1 MNNDYLMH
9 YGILGMKWGVRR
21 YQNEDGSLTNAG
33 KKRYSNEQ
41 KVRDEK
47 LYGKA
52 AARRIEKRINRGEG
66 IQSARHNEVVLK
78 ERKEKAK
85 NIGKTI
91 AKYAIGVGATYAT
104 YKIYSNS
111 GLGMGRIP
119 AGLVNLGADVLKKML

>member
-41 KVRDEK
+41 RIRDEK
-47 LYGKA
+47 IYGKA

-66 IQSARHNEVVLK
+66 IQSARHNEVVIK

-91 AKYAIGVGATYAT
+91 AKYAISAGATYAA

-111 GLGMGRIP
+111 SLGAGRIP